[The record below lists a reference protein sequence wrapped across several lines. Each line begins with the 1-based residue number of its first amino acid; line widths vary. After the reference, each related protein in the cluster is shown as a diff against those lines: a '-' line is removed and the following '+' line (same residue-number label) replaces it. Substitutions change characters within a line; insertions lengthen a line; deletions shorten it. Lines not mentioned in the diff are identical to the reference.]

1 MTARVA
7 LLTTNLA
14 RGGAETQVA
23 LLARGLRAR
32 GWSVSVI
39 SLLPPTAFEPEL
51 TSAGVPVFSLD
62 MEPGR
67 PDPLGCW
74 CLLRI
79 LRDLRPHILHSH
91 MFHANLMARLVRL
104 LAPVPVL
111 ISTVHSVAESGRGS
125 DSMFWRDWLYRITGP
140 LATQTV
146 AVTKAV
152 PGKNLRVIPN
162 GVDTTR
168 FRPNPAVRLKMREQL
183 GLGQEFVWL
192 AAGRLM
198 WKKGYETMLRAWA
211 RLDGGVLLIAGAGP
225 QESEL
230 RGLGSGARFL
240 GKREDVA
247 DLMAAADG
255 FVQSSVVE
263 GLPVALLEA
272 ASSGLPC
279 VAADTGGVSEIVLN
293 ERTGYL
299 VPAADVASLAAAM
312 SRMMSLASEQRRQ
325 MGVAAREHVCG
336 QFDQN
341 VVLSR
346 WEELYRELLEPWT

>member
-1 MTARVA
+1 M
-7 LLTTNLA
+7 
-14 RGGAETQVA
+14 
-23 LLARGLRAR
+23 
-32 GWSVSVI
+32 
-39 SLLPPTAFEPEL
+39 
-51 TSAGVPVFSLD
+51 
-62 MEPGR
+62 
-67 PDPLGCW
+67 
-74 CLLRI
+74 
-79 LRDLRPHILHSH
+79 
-91 MFHANLMARLVRL
+91 
-104 LAPVPVL
+104 
-111 ISTVHSVAESGRGS
+111 
-125 DSMFWRDWLYRITGP
+125 
-140 LATQTV
+140 
-146 AVTKAV
+146 
-152 PGKNLRVIPN
+152 IPN

-240 GKREDVA
+240 GEREDVA

-255 FVQSSVVE
+255 FVQSSLVE

-279 VAADTGGVSEIVLN
+279 VAADTGGVSEIVLH

-299 VPAADVASLAAAM
+299 VPAGRCRLPGGGHVANDEPRFRGTAADGRRGPRTRERAVRSGRSSIALGGALPGAA
-312 SRMMSLASEQRRQ
+312 
-325 MGVAAREHVCG
+325 
-336 QFDQN
+336 
-341 VVLSR
+341 
-346 WEELYRELLEPWT
+346 